1 MGVENKLNYIV
12 NSKISAWD
20 LQGKKERERERVKRI
35 KIAPADH
42 VWFHVGDNKQVQ
54 CDVGPTKDI

>member
-1 MGVENKLNYIV
+1 MGVENKLNY
-12 NSKISAWD
+12 SKQQNLCLRLAR
-20 LQGKKERERERVKRI
+20 QERERERVKRI

>member
-1 MGVENKLNYIV
+1 MGVENKLNYTKQQ
-12 NSKISAWD
+12 NLYLRLAR
-20 LQGKKERERERVKRI
+20 QERERERVKRI
-35 KIAPADH
+35 KIAAADH